1 MNGFDRLRA
10 FGARLVAASPGKE
23 LRLPAA
29 RPRPRV
35 RRWRDTVRAIP
46 NRRPLS
52 HVLLY
57 FAACEPLPTHVGR
70 LRDWLAERGLA
81 ALLFLFGA
89 LNMLP
94 LPLGTSLI
102 SGIPTLILAW
112 QMMLKREVVWLPR
125 MLLERPLTETHL
137 DTLRRQIVPR
147 LYWLEKFVRPRYWP
161 LARGQDER
169 VIGLLCV
176 ILAIALII
184 PVPFGNWPPAC
195 SITILSLA
203 LLQRD
208 GILLLAGVVA
218 AVTSLAIFAA
228 VVASAV
234 MLTDGLFT
242 AFPLAPEWPL
252 PLGSA

>member
-1 MNGFDRLRA
+1 MIDFDRLRSL
-10 FGARLVAASPGKE
+10 GARRATASPGKTPPV
-23 LRLPAA
+23 PAP
-29 RPRPRV
+29 RVRPRV
-35 RRWRDTVRAIP
+35 RRWRDTVRAVS

-57 FAACEPLPTHVGR
+57 FAACQPLPTHVGR

-102 SGIPTLILAW
+102 SGIPALILAW
-112 QMMLKREVVWLPR
+112 QMMLQRDSVWLPR
-125 MLLERPLTETHL
+125 VLLERPLTETHV
-137 DTLRRQIVPR
+137 DALRRQIVPR

-161 LARGQDER
+161 LSRGQDER
-169 VIGLLCV
+169 IIGFLCV

-184 PVPFGNWPPAC
+184 PVPLGNWPPAC

-208 GILLLAGVVA
+208 GILLLAGVA
-218 AVTSLAIFAA
+218 ASVISLTIFAA
-228 VVASAV
+228 VVISAF
-234 MLTDGLFT
+234 MLTDGLL
-242 AFPLAPEWPL
+242 AAWLPAPQWPLAL
-252 PLGSA
+252 AGA